1 MSRFYRFLLVNLFFL
16 FIGLPSFAAISPSIH
31 YSAANKDP
39 WFSSIASACNFYISS
54 RNPAYVNTDLVWS
67 VVKTSGNTCYL
78 HYVYPNGAYPGNSS
92 VNMYGAQM
100 CPSNSTA
107 AGSACTCNAGYI
119 EQGGQCV
126 KEPEK
131 DPCDGLAQLCSGSQ
145 GKSGA
150 FSLSGKNIGVSF
162 TCMSPLS
169 FGANPLPGCSKGCM
183 GEVGGYPTAIKSD
196 SGTWTTQGIAKY
208 SGATCDPSVI
218 NDLNKQADPEFESQ
232 PNPEPSKPPECTNG
246 YQGTVNGVSVC
257 VPAKASSGVV
267 GTETKDNGDGTKTDT
282 KTDVKCENGKC
293 EVTKTSSTTNITN
306 NTTVGTSSSTSTVD
320 KAAYCNENKTAG
332 VCKDENGDNPDGT
345 GSFTGNCNSG
355 FQCKG
360 DAVQCAIAKEQH
372 RRMCQIFDDKS
383 AETTLFNQSKG
394 KEGIQRGDEGSP
406 IDLAGRI
413 STDSLIG
420 AGSCMSDFQ
429 IQFMDRPVNVK
440 LSNLCPYLEMLGN
453 ILVAVGMVMAI
464 RIVGVR

>member
-1 MSRFYRFLLVNLFFL
+1 MRYFYALLLLLF
-16 FIGLPSFAAISPSIH
+16 SSSSHAAIPLVSGTLYGSDEYGWYSSPSQWC
-31 YSAANKDP
+31 AA
-39 WFSSIASACNFYISS
+39 
-54 RNPAYVNTDLVWS
+54 
-67 VVKTSGNTCYL
+67 YL
-78 HYVYPNGAYPGNSS
+78 PYMSQRGWPKFLTVDNYCIYYAAETVPNGANTPGQW
-92 VNMYGAQM
+92 VGVPQKAAQI
-100 CPSNSTA
+100 CPSNSTQS
-107 AGSACTCNAGYI
+107 GSSCTCNSGYV
-119 EQGGQCV
+119 EQGSQCV
-126 KEPEK
+126 QK
-131 DPCDGLAQLCSGSQ
+131 DPCDGLAEMCSGSQ

-150 FSLSGKNIGVSF
+150 FSISGKNIGVSF

-196 SGTWTTQGIAKY
+196 TGTWTTQGIAKY

-218 NDLNKQADPEFESQ
+218 NDLNKQADPDFEPQ
-232 PNPEPSKPPECTNG
+232 PNPEPSKSPECTNG

-257 VPAKASSGVV
+257 VPAKASSGIV

-293 EVTKTSSTTNITN
+293 EVTKTSTTTNTTT
-306 NTTVGTSSSTSTVD
+306 NTTVGTSSSTATVD

-345 GSFTGNCNSG
+345 GSFTGNCDAG

-383 AETTLFNQSKG
+383 SESKLFNQLKG

-406 IDLAGRI
+406 IDLTGRI

-420 AGSCMSDFQ
+420 AGSCMPDFQ

>member
-1 MSRFYRFLLVNLFFL
+1 MFYIYGFLIFIFTGFAHAALPLVGSYVLTASPYTKATTPD
-16 FIGLPSFAAISPSIH
+16 GACRGYSHPAGKTFAGVELVSSYGSPE
-31 YSAANKDP
+31 YMCLWKDT
-39 WFSSIASACNFYISS
+39 SGTVTGAASAVYSTSPENLTC
-54 RNPAYVNTDLVWS
+54 PA
-67 VVKTSGNTCYL
+67 
-78 HYVYPNGAYPGNSS
+78 
-92 VNMYGAQM
+92 
-100 CPSNSTA
+100 NSTKS
-107 AGSACTCNAGYI
+107 GSSCTCDSGYV
-119 EQGGQCV
+119 EQGSQCV
-126 KEPEK
+126 QN
-131 DPCDGLAQLCSGSQ
+131 DPCDGLADMCSGSQ

-150 FSLSGKNIGVSF
+150 FSISGKNIGVSF

-196 SGTWTTQGIAKY
+196 SGTWTTQGIAKF

-218 NDLNKQADPEFESQ
+218 NDLNKQADPDFEPQ
-232 PNPEPSKPPECTNG
+232 PNPEPSKSPECTNG

-257 VPAKASSGVV
+257 VPPKASTGIV

-293 EVTKTSSTTNITN
+293 EVTKTSTTTNTTT
-306 NTTVGTSSSTSTVD
+306 NTTVGTSSSTATVD

-345 GSFTGNCNSG
+345 GSFTGNCDAG

-383 AETTLFNQSKG
+383 PETALFNQSKG
-394 KEGIQRGDEGSP
+394 KDGIQRGDEGSP

-420 AGSCMSDFQ
+420 AGSCMRDFQ

-464 RIVGVR
+464 RIVGIR

>member
-1 MSRFYRFLLVNLFFL
+1 MSYFYGLILLFFSL
-16 FIGLPSFAAISPSIH
+16 NVNAFSIP
-31 YSAANKDP
+31 YVTEYGFNNK
-39 WFSSIASACNFYISS
+39 WFSTGQEACDYVKQLQGNLSIS
-54 RNPAYVNTDLVWS
+54 
-67 VVKTSGNTCYL
+67 
-78 HYVYPNGAYPGNSS
+78 YVYERPNCIRGGSTKYTISEWQGYS
-92 VNMYGAQM
+92 
-100 CPSNSTA
+100 CPANSTQS
-107 AGSACTCNAGYI
+107 GTSCTCNSGYI
-119 EQGGQCV
+119 EQGSQCV
-126 KEPEK
+126 QN
-131 DPCDGLAQLCSGSQ
+131 DPCDGLAEMCSGSQ

-150 FSLSGKNIGVSF
+150 FSISGKNIGVSF

-183 GEVGGYPTAIKSD
+183 AEVGGYPTAIKSD

-232 PNPEPSKPPECTNG
+232 PNPEPSKSPECTNG

-257 VPAKASSGVV
+257 VPPKASSGIV

-293 EVTKTSSTTNITN
+293 EVTKTSTTTNTTT

-345 GSFTGNCNSG
+345 GSFTGNCDAG

-383 AETTLFNQSKG
+383 PETALFNQSKG
-394 KEGIQRGDEGSP
+394 KDGIQRGDEGSP

-420 AGSCMSDFQ
+420 AGSCMTDFQ